1 MIGRSLFGAFFQRLQ
16 GRMVC
21 RNVYDQVVWI
31 KSKDDKFIVK
41 SLYEALEPKRQGD
54 FPTNVIWN
62 S

>member
-54 FPTNVIWN
+54 FPANVI
-62 S
+62 

>member
-21 RNVYDQVVWI
+21 RNVYDQVVCT

-41 SLYEALEPKRQGD
+41 SLYKALEPKRQGD